1 MTNFAVSDQKSY
13 QMKSTLDK
21 LVSESRIWVYGA
33 ERALTDAETSTIRT
47 RLQEFVASWVS
58 HRRELK
64 AGADVLHNR
73 FLVVAVDE
81 TQAEASGCSIDGSVH
96 FIKELGAELGID
108 FFNRMRFS
116 YRDGNGN
123 IHTVGRDE
131 FKELYKNG
139 GLENDSIVFDPLVK
153 ELGELRQIFERPLE
167 DSWHSR
173 MV

>member
-1 MTNFAVSDQKSY
+1 MSSPLDQ
-13 QMKSTLDK
+13 

-33 ERALTDAETSTIRT
+33 ERALSSEETLYISTK
-47 RLQEFVASWVS
+47 LQEFVSNWVS
-58 HRRELK
+58 HRQELR

-73 FLVVAVDE
+73 FLVIAVDE
-81 TQAEASGCSIDGSVH
+81 TNAEASGCSIDGSVRYLQ
-96 FIKELGAELGID
+96 ELGAEMGID

-116 YRDGNGN
+116 FRDSGGN
-123 IHTVGRDE
+123 ILTVGRDE
-131 FKELYKNG
+131 FKELYRNG
-139 GLENDSIVFDPLVK
+139 QLNNDSIVFDPLVK

>member
-1 MTNFAVSDQKSY
+1 
-13 QMKSTLDK
+13 MKSPLDQ
-21 LVSESRIWVYGA
+21 LVPESRIWIYGA
-33 ERALTDAETSTIRT
+33 ERAMTEAETATAKAK
-47 RLQEFVASWVS
+47 LQEFVSGWAS

-64 AGADVLHNR
+64 ASADVLHNR

-81 TQAEASGCSIDGSVH
+81 TKAEASGCSIDGSVH
-96 FIKELGAELGID
+96 FIQGLGAELGID

-116 YRDGNGN
+116 YRDENGN
-123 IHTVGRDE
+123 IQTVGRDE
-131 FKELYKNG
+131 FKDLYRTG
-139 GLENDSIVFDPLVK
+139 RLVNDSIVFDPLVK

>member
-1 MTNFAVSDQKSY
+1 
-13 QMKSTLDK
+13 MKSSLDQ
-21 LVSESRIWVYGA
+21 LVSESRIWIYGA
-33 ERALTDAETSTIRT
+33 ERALSDAETNTVKA
-47 RLQEFVASWVS
+47 RLQEFVAGWVS

-96 FIKELGAELGID
+96 FIQELGAELGID

-116 YRDGNGN
+116 YRDGRGN

-131 FKELYKNG
+131 FKDLYKSG
-139 GLENDSIVFDPLVK
+139 SLENDTIVFDPLVK

>member
-1 MTNFAVSDQKSY
+1 MSSSLNQ
-13 QMKSTLDK
+13 
-21 LVSESRIWVYGA
+21 LVSESRIWIYGA
-33 ERALTDAETSTIRT
+33 ERALTSEETTYIKT
-47 RLQEFVASWVS
+47 KLQEFVSNWVS

-64 AGADVLHNR
+64 AAADILHNR
-73 FLVVAVDE
+73 FIVIAVDE

-96 FIKELGAELGID
+96 FLQGLGAEMGID

-116 YRDGNGN
+116 YRDAQGD
-123 IHTVGRDE
+123 IHTVSREE
-131 FKELYKNG
+131 FKELYRSGK
-139 GLENDSIVFDPLVK
+139 LENDSIVFDPLVK

>member
-1 MTNFAVSDQKSY
+1 
-13 QMKSTLDK
+13 MKSSLDH
-21 LVSESRIWVYGA
+21 LVSESRIWIYGA
-33 ERALTDAETSTIRT
+33 ERALTDAETNTT
-47 RLQEFVASWVS
+47 KARLQEFVSGWAS
-58 HRRELK
+58 HRKELK

-96 FIKELGAELGID
+96 FIQALGAEMGID

-131 FKELYKNG
+131 FKNLYKSG
-139 GLENDSIVFDPLVK
+139 GLENDTIVFDPLVK